1 MIRRKMTT
9 TICNVVTPDGT
20 ELGEASYLG
29 KISPARLAKVARRL
43 YKNQLATIVNYRVI
57 QETYEM
63 EEETFLANAT
73 KVEKE

>member
-9 TICNVVTPDGT
+9 TICDVVTPDG
-20 ELGEASYLG
+20 EMLGEASYYG

-43 YKNQLATIVNYRVI
+43 YKNQLVTITNYRTV

-63 EEETFLANAT
+63 EEDAFIANAT
-73 KVEKE
+73 KVD